1 MNGYS
6 LLYNLNNI
14 LRESS
19 LTSSFL
25 DVRSSYTYI
34 YEAVREYSRR
44 TKTLTSSQTIS
55 TISGVTRYDLP
66 TNFNNLYFRDDRN
79 RLIIKY
85 TTSSGSDNWLPF
97 RQYDAMSEA
106 GNTASVS
113 VPNTFSISDEQ
124 TLKSRITGTASIA
137 GAVTLEETTLTDTSS
152 STKFSNANIGD
163 NVTNITDG
171 SAGVIIE
178 KTSNTALVTVLFGGT
193 NNDWTASDSYVIV
206 PQSVKQVILDP
217 PPSNTGDT
225 IYIPYLEE
233 PTPVFSSYRTYRID
247 DQYELALSFYAA
259 WLYKYKD
266 SKSDEG
272 DKWYKIFDDKIR
284 KATKE
289 ANKQLGRNTFRVN
302 LQKRSFRDRSMR

>member
-1 MNGYS
+1 MNGQS
-6 LLYNLNNI
+6 LIFNLNTV

-19 LTSSFL
+19 TSSFL
-25 DVRSSYTYI
+25 DLRSSYLYI

-44 TKTLTSSQTIS
+44 TKTLTSTKTIS
-55 TISGVTRYDLP
+55 TVAGVTRYDLP
-66 TNFNNLYFRDDRN
+66 TDFNNLYFRDDRN
-79 RLIIKY
+79 RLVIKY
-85 TTSSGSDNWLPF
+85 TTASGSDNWLAF
-97 RQYDAMSEA
+97 RNYDAMSES

-113 VPNTFSISDEQ
+113 VPNVFSISDEQ
-124 TLKSRITGTASIA
+124 TLKTRITGTASSA
-137 GAVTLEETTLTDTSS
+137 GAIVLEETILTDASS
-152 STKFSNANIGD
+152 STKFANANIGD

-171 SAGVIIE
+171 SSGIIIE
-178 KTSNTALVTVLFGGT
+178 KTSNTALVTVLFDGT
-193 NNDWTASDSYVIV
+193 NNDWTAGDSYVIV
-206 PQSVKQVILDP
+206 PQSVKQLVLDP
-217 PPSNTGDT
+217 PPSVSGDT
-225 IYIPYLEE
+225 ILVPYLEE

-272 DKWYKIFDDKIR
+272 DKWYKIFDDKVR

-302 LQKRSFRDRSMR
+302 LMKKSFRDRSMR